1 MLRTY
6 LPDNSAVLMLGS
18 PGIGL
23 LEFNI
28 SVAKDYL
35 DSDEVVVFVTIDNSA
50 PDVMRLMSSFGIDIK
65 GLLGKRLF
73 FLDYH
78 STLLGTEQERSI
90 RDLAVRP
97 ISDLEGIMFNIAAI
111 KNETGR
117 KVRVFVFSLSTLFL
131 YNQANVVLKFFQIS
145 SSRIRSDFGSV
156 VASLHEGV
164 HDEKIANHLMAIA
177 DGVIELR
184 FDEDLNKV
192 MRVRHM
198 RGYPTASQWVPFEIL
213 MAGDE
218 KKPNLLE
225 WR

>member
-1 MLRTY
+1 
-6 LPDNSAVLMLGS
+6 
-18 PGIGL
+18 
-23 LEFNI
+23 
-28 SVAKDYL
+28 
-35 DSDEVVVFVTIDNSA
+35 
-50 PDVMRLMSSFGIDIK
+50 
-65 GLLGKRLF
+65 
-73 FLDYH
+73 
-78 STLLGTEQERSI
+78 
-90 RDLAVRP
+90 
-97 ISDLEGIMFNIAAI
+97 MFNIAAI

>member
-90 RDLAVRP
+90 RDPAVRP

-198 RGYPTASQWVPFEIL
+198 RGYPTASQWMPFEIL
-213 MAGDE
+213 VAGDE

-225 WR
+225 WK

>member
-6 LPDNSAVLMLGS
+6 LPDSSAVLMIGR
-18 PGIGL
+18 PGIGMM
-23 LEFNI
+23 EFNVSI
-28 SVAKDYL
+28 VKDYL
-35 DSDEVVVFVTIDNSA
+35 DSDEVVIFVSIDSGA
-50 PDVMRLMSSFGIDIK
+50 PDVMKLMSSFGIDVPAR
-65 GLLGKRLF
+65 LGKSLF

-78 STLLGTEQERSI
+78 STLLGAEQERSS
-90 RDLAVRP
+90 RDQGVRP

-111 KNETGR
+111 KNETGKR
-117 KVRVFVFSLSTLFL
+117 VKVFLFSLSTLFL

-156 VASLHEGV
+156 IASVHDGV
-164 HDEKIANHLMAIA
+164 HDEKITNHLMAIS

-198 RGYPTASQWVPFEIL
+198 RGYPTASLWVPFEIL
-213 MAGDE
+213 LAGDE
-218 KKPNLLE
+218 KKPDLLE
-225 WR
+225 WK

>member
-90 RDLAVRP
+90 RDSAVRP

-164 HDEKIANHLMAIA
+164 HDEKVANHLMAIA